1 MSVLDKHTTT
11 QLLNHFTE
19 GVVLLNTKHQ
29 IIFCSDFF
37 ISLIGYSNEQ
47 LTNKSVDDLFFDK
60 KKEMVALFEAANY
73 SESIV
78 FYTPLQKK
86 DGSQFVARVRLIKNT
101 NTDEEGRFILY
112 IKDNSPYQRIRKDLL
127 KKHLQLNIFLNREK
141 LEMENWMM
149 RFMKFS
155 KWHLVQ

>member
-1 MSVLDKHTTT
+1 M
-11 QLLNHFTE
+11 
-19 GVVLLNTKHQ
+19 
-29 IIFCSDFF
+29 
-37 ISLIGYSNEQ
+37 
-47 LTNKSVDDLFFDK
+47 DDLFFDK